1 MANKTPRM
9 STRRKLAI
17 ASWSSPSEG
26 NIYGK
31 LTLDATEA
39 VAYIEHQR
47 RTTGEKVTITHLV
60 GKAVGEA
67 LRQEKT
73 LNGFIR
79 LGAYV
84 PHETVDVSFLVA
96 LEEGGNL
103 AKAKVAN
110 VDQKSVVDIA
120 RELRELAARLHRGHD
135 QEFNKTQSPIRMLP
149 TWLLKPMLYTTGLL
163 TASFGVSV
171 PSLGLEAFPFGACI
185 ITSVGMFGL
194 DEGYAP
200 PTPFA
205 RVPAYVLVGAL
216 RDSPAVV
223 DGKLAV
229 RKQLTLT
236 ATLDHRFIDG
246 HQAGTLARV
255 VRQAFENPWTL
266 DGLPGRP
273 AEAGSPGATE
283 NSRAEPA
290 GV

>member
-1 MANKTPRM
+1 MPKM

-17 ASWSSPSEG
+17 ASWGSPREG

-39 VAYIEHQR
+39 LAYLEHTR
-47 RTTGEKVTITHLV
+47 RETGEKVTITHLV

-67 LRQEKT
+67 LKQAPT
-73 LNGFIR
+73 LNGYLR

-84 PHETVDVSFLVA
+84 PHRTVDLAYLVA

-103 AKAKVAN
+103 AKAKISGI
-110 VDQKSVVDIA
+110 DQKSVADIA
-120 RELRELAARLHRGHD
+120 RELRELAARLHHGQD
-135 QEFNKTQSPIRMLP
+135 KDFKKTQGPIKILP
-149 TWLLKPMLYTTGLL
+149 TWLLRPVLYTTGLL
-163 TASFGVSV
+163 SSSFGLSI
-171 PSLGLEAFPFGACI
+171 PALGVEAFPFGACI

-205 RVPAYVLVGAL
+205 RVPVYVLVGAI
-216 RDSPAVV
+216 RDCPAVV
-223 DGKLAV
+223 GGELTV
-229 RKQLTLT
+229 RKQITLC

-255 VRQAFENPWTL
+255 VRDVFENPWRL

-273 AEAGSPGATE
+273 AGAGA
-283 NSRAEPA
+283 RADQPA
-290 GV
+290 PRQES